1 MDFFITNKVQVY
13 TATEGGGTPTSKLN
27 GMCHGLGFDWDFGHP
42 LNRVLFYLWGLRRMS
57 FWNFFFH
64 LNRVRV

>member
-13 TATEGGGTPTSKLN
+13 TAREGGGTPTSKLN
-27 GMCHGLGFDWDFGHP
+27 GMCHGLGFDWDFGYP
-42 LNRVLFYLWGLRRMS
+42 LNRVLFYPWGLRRMS

-64 LNRVRV
+64 LNKG